1 MTTNWKKKKKQ
12 TNKNKNPSSPWESG
26 TGIKIRKYP
35 SILNG
40 YSAQTFLTSLP
51 KELRAVTHMILPTL
65 PF

>member
-1 MTTNWKKKKKQ
+1 MKTNWIKKK
-12 TNKNKNPSSPWESG
+12 TEANKNKNPSSPWESG

-35 SILNG
+35 SIFDG
-40 YSAQTFLTSLP
+40 YSAQIFLTSLP